1 MYVSSDIFIG
11 YFTSLGKS
19 SASMGGVGWKDLVT
33 NGVAWQL
40 VSNTITAHYGVRERG

>member
-1 MYVSSDIFIG
+1 MYVSSDISIG
-11 YFTSLGKS
+11 HFTSLGKS

-40 VSNTITAHYGVRERG
+40 VSNKITAH